1 MLSAVHLGVHRAA
14 RPAGALLVVLAV
26 GPLFGVLLAVSAKN
40 AGTIR
45 TLVTGIALG
54 ILGPVTLRWPR
65 AGVVATMALLT
76 CTGFLRRILIPVAG
90 WSGTDPILLIGP
102 AVAILLLVRRPRAP
116 HRSSPR
122 GRGEVGGGTSD
133 EPRSIGGALPA
144 LVAALLCITGLEVFN
159 PEGGGLVAGV
169 TGLLFIAAPLLW
181 FFVGAWLGDDGLLAG
196 LQAASIAIASLAA
209 GYGLWQT
216 IAGFPSW
223 DSQWIDVAGYTAL
236 QVGVIRAFS
245 TFSSSAEYAIFLA
258 AGVMVIFARA
268 MRGRLLTLPALP
280 LLVWALI
287 LESSRTVVVQGLA
300 GVLVM
305 GALLAGSVRR
315 AIAITIVGLAVI
327 AVLDQVL
334 APHLLAIAG
343 STSDPL
349 ISHEAGGLGD
359 PLNPQQSTVQIHLT
373 QIVAGFALAF
383 SHPLG
388 LGTAG
393 TNLAGLKAGSAAV
406 GAEVDIP
413 NQFISLGI
421 LGGVLYLVIVVAAL
435 AAACGLA
442 LRRRDVVSL
451 ATVGILIVCFGQWL
465 NGGYYALAPLVWLL
479 IGSIGR
485 SLWLTSRSQRRPA
498 GPTLQPIERGA

>member
-1 MLSAVHLGVHRAA
+1 VLSAVHLGVHRAA
-14 RPAGALLVVLAV
+14 RPVGALLVVLAV

-45 TLVTGIALG
+45 TLVAGIALG

-90 WSGTDPILLIGP
+90 WSGSDPILLIGP
-102 AVAILLLVRRPRAP
+102 AIAILLLVRRP
-116 HRSSPR
+116 
-122 GRGEVGGGTSD
+122 GGS

-181 FFVGAWLGDDGLLAG
+181 FFVGAWLGDDGLVAG
-196 LQAASIAIASLAA
+196 LQAAGVAIASLAA

-245 TFSSSAEYAIFLA
+245 TFSSSAEYAIFVA
-258 AGVMVIFARA
+258 AGVMVIAARA

-300 GVLVM
+300 GILVM

-315 AIAITIVGLAVI
+315 AIAITIVGLAAI
-327 AVLDQVL
+327 AVLDQLL

-359 PLNPQQSTVQIHLT
+359 PLNPEQSTVQIHLT

-393 TNLAGLKAGSAAV
+393 TNLAGLKAGTAAV

-442 LRRRDVVSL
+442 MRRRDVVSL

-485 SLWLTSRSQRRPA
+485 SLWLASRSQRRPA
-498 GPTLQPIERGA
+498 GPSLQPIERGA